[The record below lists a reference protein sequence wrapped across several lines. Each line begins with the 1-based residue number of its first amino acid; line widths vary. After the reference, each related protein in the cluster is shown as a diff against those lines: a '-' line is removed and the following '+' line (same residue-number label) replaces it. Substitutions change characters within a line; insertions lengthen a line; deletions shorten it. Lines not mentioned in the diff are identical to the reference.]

1 MINVTCSCHHK
12 LASTIHVHSIPTN
25 N

>member
-1 MINVTCSCHHK
+1 MINVTCSCHRK